1 LNWTIRDSP
10 LFMFPFQSVDFRC
23 GIIWLTGLAISLSTI
38 DTRRL
43 LRWKSMSII
52 TPWLPP
58 SLSLYFH
65 LVLFI
70 SLFNLSSSSLR
81 YKFYFYI
88 ICMAYIW
95 FIIACCII
103 CKCNLLSSNLDR
115 DLIICIDNFQGIFF
129 YPFNVK

>member
-23 GIIWLTGLAISLSTI
+23 GIIWLTALAISLSTI
-38 DTRRL
+38 DTGCYVGNQCRL
-43 LRWKSMSII
+43 SRPDSLRLCPSTSI
-52 TPWLPP
+52 
-58 SLSLYFH
+58 LSFL
-65 LVLFI
+65 